1 MNRIKWWPIG
11 HHLLPAEK
19 PLTKDEQ
26 MTLQQS
32 LDLAEIEADLAYE
45 KFLEAFD
52 ADEHPEVLEQLNVEA
67 TIARHRYYD
76 TLNADL
82 AH

>member
-1 MNRIKWWPIG
+1 MTRITWWPIG
-11 HHLLPAEK
+11 HHLLPPDT

-45 KFLEAFD
+45 KFLDAFD
-52 ADEHPEVLEQLNVEA
+52 TEEHPEILEQLNTEA
-67 TIARHRYYD
+67 TVARHRYYD
-76 TLNADL
+76 ALNADL